1 MKKLG
6 RKYVEAAKK
15 VDKNQSYSALEAAKL
30 AKETSITNFD
40 GTIDFAI
47 KLNVDPKKADQQ
59 LRGSLVL
66 PNGTGKT
73 KRILVI
79 AKGAAAEKAKEAGA
93 DYVGDKDMI
102 DKIQNENWFDFDV
115 IVATPDMMP
124 ELGKIG
130 KILGPKGL
138 MPNPKTNTVTPDPAK
153 AIEDINKGMIEFR
166 TDSYGNIHGILGK
179 VSFDA
184 EKLAENL
191 ENTVKTIARMKSH
204 VNAGGV
210 SEVVPSP
217 PSGFTGLPSGFT
229 GSSGLTG
236 LSSGF
241 SVTSDCSSTSTSIIA
256 LETFRMLPSDGLL
269 RRVSTS
275 SILTST
281 VVEPPP
287 SSSKA

>member
-115 IVATPDMMP
+115 VVATPDMMP

-130 KILGPKGL
+130 KVLGPKGL

-191 ENTVKTIARMKSH
+191 EYAVRTIAKMKP
-204 VNAGGV
+204 A
-210 SEVVPSP
+210 
-217 PSGFTGLPSGFT
+217 
-229 GSSGLTG
+229 
-236 LSSGF
+236 
-241 SVTSDCSSTSTSIIA
+241 SVKGKFITSI
-256 LETFRMLPSDGLL
+256 
-269 RRVSTS
+269 
-275 SILTST
+275 SISATMGPGIKVDQNSFDI
-281 VVEPPP
+281 
-287 SSSKA
+287 